1 MKTTE
6 DLFYGNIIPV
16 ERNFAKNSAY
26 HNAARE
32 QQSAKDKLRVRLNA
46 EEQKLFENY
55 ISKSSVAN
63 MELEKSAFTCGFQLA
78 CKLLIEA
85 LYEPEA
91 E

>member
-1 MKTTE
+1 MKTTG

-55 ISKSSVAN
+55 VSKSSVAN
-63 MELEKSAFTCGFQLA
+63 MELEKSAFTYGFQLA
-78 CKLLIEA
+78 CKLLMEA